1 MELIAEYFL
10 YFIIY
15 SFLGWTM
22 EVICKLVELK
32 KFVNRG
38 FLIGPICPIYGY
50 GVLAIVLIIGS
61 FKGDLLAVFLK
72 SILVCSILEYLT
84 SYLMEKIFKARWW
97 DYSNKKFNLNGRICL
112 ETMIPF
118 GILGCTVIYILHP
131 IIVNLVNIINPKLT
145 ILIAIILFIIY
156 ILDNVFSFLILSKIG
171 KYIKFSKKDNTE
183 AIKKSIDKWLLSNS
197 VFYRRLKNAYRNF
210 VINIKKFNNNIKEQ
224 QKKWM
229 KQEKLRKIKL
239 KEKNKKGRK

>member
-1 MELIAEYFL
+1 MYKIFVFIALFL
-10 YFIIY
+10 IY

-50 GVLAIVLIIGS
+50 GVLAIVLIIGG
-61 FKGDLLAVFLK
+61 FNGDLLAVFLK

-118 GILGCTVIYILHP
+118 GILGCTVVYILHP
-131 IIVNLVNIINPKLT
+131 IIVNLVNIIDPKLT
-145 ILIAIILFIIY
+145 ILIAIILFIFY

-197 VFYRRLKNAYRNF
+197 VFYRRLKNAYPNF

-229 KQEKLRKIKL
+229 KQEKLRKVKL